1 MGRLFGQVSCGQFLC
16 SFGAVFGG
24 FFHAIFQ
31 NFLFSPHNLREN
43 TAISFLAL
51 ILADKKYRFHQS

>member
-1 MGRLFGQVSCGQFLC
+1 MGRLFGQVSCGQFLG
-16 SFGAVFGG
+16 SFGAVFGE
-24 FFHAIFQ
+24 FFQAIFQ
-31 NFLFSPHNLREN
+31 KFLFSPHNLRES